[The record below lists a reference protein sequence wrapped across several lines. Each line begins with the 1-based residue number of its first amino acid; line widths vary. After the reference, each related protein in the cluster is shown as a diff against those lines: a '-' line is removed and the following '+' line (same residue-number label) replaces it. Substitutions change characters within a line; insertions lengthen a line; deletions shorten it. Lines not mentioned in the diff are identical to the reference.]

1 MMHSMNP
8 TMYFIFVS
16 TDSADADRLE
26 TVLHGLD
33 RGKNLLSIKNGFDL
47 IQFLQDVKRG
57 ESYPDLII
65 MSTKMTRLTGRELM
79 ELLKADDIYCLIPI
93 LVFLPELNGDDDVF
107 YKRFGVETM
116 VTPNVEDEWVSA
128 AKRMCTVCE

>member
-1 MMHSMNP
+1 M
-8 TMYFIFVS
+8 
-16 TDSADADRLE
+16 
-26 TVLHGLD
+26 
-33 RGKNLLSIKNGFDL
+33 
-47 IQFLQDVKRG
+47 
-57 ESYPDLII
+57 
-65 MSTKMTRLTGRELM
+65 
-79 ELLKADDIYCLIPI
+79 YCLIPI

>member
-1 MMHSMNP
+1 
-8 TMYFIFVS
+8 
-16 TDSADADRLE
+16 
-26 TVLHGLD
+26 
-33 RGKNLLSIKNGFDL
+33 
-47 IQFLQDVKRG
+47 
-57 ESYPDLII
+57 
-65 MSTKMTRLTGRELM
+65 MTRLTGRELM